1 MSTVDPLQPHA
12 HDPNPDPPGADPAF
26 KVRVGRQEQQTY
38 TPAELRRLPRT
49 SVRDVF
55 IVSTGHG
62 SSGPFTF
69 TGVALRD
76 FVRHVIG
83 PETKWRQVEVVSGDG
98 FGTRI
103 GAEEVQ
109 PEMVERPILLSDE
122 IDGRPLARTEG
133 LVRLVVPSE
142 HDDALRQV
150 KWVGEIRILL

>member
-1 MSTVDPLQPHA
+1 MSTVDPLRPHA

-26 KVRVGRQEQQTY
+26 RVRVGRQEPQTF
-38 TPAELRRLPRT
+38 TPAQLRRLPRST
-49 SVRDVF
+49 ARNVF

-69 TGVALRD
+69 AGVTLRD
-76 FVRHVIG
+76 FVRHVTG
-83 PETKWRQVEVVSGDG
+83 PETKWLQVEVLSGDG

-103 GAEEVQ
+103 AAAELQTEGEEQ
-109 PEMVERPILLSDE
+109 PILLSDE
-122 IDGRPLARTEG
+122 IDGRPLTRTEG

-142 HDDALRQV
+142 RDDALRQV